1 MNQAILPSATI
12 GILGGGQLGRM
23 MAVAAKQMGY
33 RIAVQD
39 PAEDGPCAQVAD
51 IHIPYALDSLE
62 GAKKLA
68 EVSEVITY
76 EFENVDLSLAKYLVE
91 QGKLPQG
98 VEALEVTQNRG
109 REKKR
114 LEQAG
119 VPVAPYRLLDETDDL
134 QEAVDTIGVP
144 CVIKT
149 VEGGYD
155 GKGQFRISSK
165 EDVSEA
171 QRFLEDHGSCILES
185 WLPFDTEVSII
196 MTRGIDG
203 GIAVFP
209 MPANLHEHHMLRES
223 VVPAP
228 VSSEVLDKAKTY
240 AVRIATYLGV
250 VGTFAVEMFVVG
262 EEVYVNEMAPR
273 PHNSGH
279 FTIEACNVSQFEQH
293 IRAVCG
299 LPLLNIDTP
308 YAAVM
313 RNIIGTEAEGYGM
326 DTHLF
331 LDCHVHLYGKDQ
343 VKPLR
348 KMGHV
353 TAIGK
358 TVEEAKEKLDQDQVV
373 PGTRG

>member
-1 MNQAILPSATI
+1 MNQAILPNATI

-39 PAEDGPCAQVAD
+39 PVKNGPCAQVAD
-51 IHIPYALDSLE
+51 IHIPSALDSLE

-119 VPVAPYRLLDETDDL
+119 VPVAPYRLLDKTDGL
-134 QEAVDTIGVP
+134 QEAVDSIGFP

-155 GKGQFRISSK
+155 GKGQFRIRSK
-165 EDVSEA
+165 EDENEA
-171 QRFLEDHGSCILES
+171 QRFLKDHGGCILES
-185 WLPFDTEVSII
+185 WLPFDTEVSVI
-196 MTRGIDG
+196 MTRGMDG
-203 GIAVFP
+203 DIAVFP

-223 VVPAP
+223 VVPAS
-228 VSSEVLDKAKTY
+228 VSSEVLDKARTY
-240 AVRIATYLGV
+240 AVRIAAYLGV

-262 EEVYVNEMAPR
+262 EDVYVNEMAPR

-293 IRAVCG
+293 IRAICG

-313 RNIIGTEAEGYGM
+313 RNIIGTEAESYGINAY
-326 DTHLF
+326 HF
-331 LDCHVHLYGKDQ
+331 FDCHVHLYGKDK
-343 VKPLR
+343 VKPMR